1 MACQDGDVIAINV
14 GIASNNQSNTRA
26 QSIGLSAYAN
36 AAADLSR
43 LDDPQIANSWLE
55 FSAPLSFC

>member
-1 MACQDGDVIAINV
+1 MIAINV
-14 GIASNNQSNTRA
+14 GIASNNQSNTLA

-55 FSAPLSFC
+55 FSAPLSFY